1 MLNSWK
7 TETGKPETSES
18 KVAEA
23 AGSKS
28 TPQASTSNIEI
39 SVPKSEETP
48 KTVGNSTIDA
58 CLTMRGDLE
67 SDADILVK
75 GKVFGNVTCNLLI
88 VDAGANIEG
97 GINAK
102 EVVIRGKVNGII
114 KAGKVRLDK
123 TAEVESDIY
132 QNTFVA
138 EEGARILG
146 TLKNLKDAPKE
157 ATKPVAA
164 NSAKDGEKKAA

>member
-7 TETGKPETSES
+7 TDGAKPESSEH
-18 KVAEA
+18 VAAPAPEA
-23 AGSKS
+23 AAPVSAPAK
-28 TPQASTSNIEI
+28 PASAGIEI
-39 SVPKSEETP
+39 SVPKSEEP

-97 GINAK
+97 GITAK

-114 KAGKVRLDK
+114 KAEKVRLDK

-132 QNTFVA
+132 QNVFIA
-138 EEGARILG
+138 EEGAQILG
-146 TLKNLKDAPKE
+146 TLKSLKDAPQSVD
-157 ATKPVAA
+157 KPSEDKQAA
-164 NSAKDGEKKAA
+164 